1 VLRRGIPLRQFLWSD
16 SVNLY
21 YWPEFG
27 GDYTPGIAFAIA
39 ETEQQAKKIVVQQ
52 YYLETG
58 NSDDDKYVLSLFD
71 SEAIILPVES
81 GIGRYCLG
89 GG

>member
-1 VLRRGIPLRQFLWSD
+1 
-16 SVNLY
+16 VNLY

-27 GDYTPGIAFAIA
+27 GDYMPGIAFAIA
-39 ETEQQAKKIVVQQ
+39 DNEQQAKKIVVQQ
-52 YYLETG
+52 YYLESG
-58 NSDDDKYVLSLFD
+58 NSDDDEYVLRLFD
-71 SEAIILPVES
+71 SEAVILPIES